1 MIEAPELKSRHA
13 LRHGF
18 FTREGGHSGGLFAS
32 LNCGYG
38 SGDDKPTVARNRAAA
53 ASRLGVAS
61 ESLLTV
67 WQWHSPDVI
76 VAEAPWDPLV
86 PPKGDAIVTSE
97 PGLAIAVLTADC
109 APILFADEEAGVI
122 GAAHAGWKGAL
133 AGVSDATVSVME
145 QKGARRQRITAI
157 IGPTISSKAYEVG
170 PEFPAPFIEEDAGNA
185 DFFIP
190 SARAAHHMF
199 DLPGYLKRRLTSK
212 GVGRVVDLALCT
224 YSDEA
229 RFYSYRRATHRR
241 EKDYGR
247 QISAIALA
255 GSE

>member
-1 MIEAPELKSRHA
+1 MIEASELKSRRT

-18 FTREGGHSGGLFAS
+18 FTRQGGYSDGLFAS

-38 SGDDKPTVARNRAAA
+38 SGDDKPTVARNRTM
-53 ASRLGVAS
+53 ASQSLGVPG

-76 VAEAPWDPLV
+76 FAETTWDPLS
-86 PPKGDAIVTSE
+86 PPKGDAIVTTT

-109 APILFADEEAGVI
+109 APLLFADEEAGVI

-133 AGVSDATVSVME
+133 AGVSDATIAAME
-145 QKGARRQRITAI
+145 QKGARRDRITAV
-157 IGPTISSKAYEVG
+157 IGPTISQTAYEVG
-170 PEFPAPFIEEDAGNA
+170 PDFPAPFIRENPGNA
-185 DFFIP
+185 DFFTP
-190 SARAAHHMF
+190 STRAAHHMF
-199 DLPGYLKRRLTSK
+199 DLPGYLARRMTAE
-212 GVGRVVDLALCT
+212 GVGRVVDLGLCT

-229 RFYSYRRATHRR
+229 RFYSYRRATHRN

-247 QISAIALA
+247 QISAIVLTPA
-255 GSE
+255 